1 MNTRRAAGIGLLVY
15 GLGTLVAFMSMGAPG
30 GEYSTGGVT
39 DFIAR
44 SHWVPAFVLAYLG
57 AFCALGLLVFGRSLR
72 SLLGEAGDTTW
83 ALAVAGTA
91 TSVVGWFVASGVDV
105 AMAEG
110 GKQVQDGV
118 PAPVVYALTEIGNL
132 LAVCSP
138 AFFVGVAALLLSA
151 RLPMPVALRV
161 FTVIAGVCGILAPL
175 FFTYFVYA
183 LWTLVLGGVLA
194 ASRSAHPVVVQP
206 KESLA

>member
-15 GLGTLVAFMSMGAPG
+15 GLGTLVAFMSLGAPG
-30 GEYSTGGVT
+30 GEYSAGGVT

-44 SHWVPAFVLAYLG
+44 SHWAPAFGVAYLG
-57 AFCALGLLVFGRSLR
+57 AFCALGLIVFGRSLR
-72 SLLGEAGDTTW
+72 PLLGGVGDVVW

-91 TSVVGWFVASGVDV
+91 TSVVGWFVAGGLDV

-110 GKQVQDGV
+110 GKHVQDGV
-118 PAPVVYALTEIGNL
+118 PGPVVYAITEIGNL

-151 RLPMPVALRV
+151 RLPMARGLRV
-161 FTVIAGVCGILAPL
+161 FTAIAGVCGILAPF
-175 FFTYFVYA
+175 FFTLFVFV
-183 LWTLVLGGVLA
+183 LWTVVLGGVLA
-194 ASRSAHPVVVQP
+194 ASRSAQPVVVQP
-206 KESLA
+206 KESLV